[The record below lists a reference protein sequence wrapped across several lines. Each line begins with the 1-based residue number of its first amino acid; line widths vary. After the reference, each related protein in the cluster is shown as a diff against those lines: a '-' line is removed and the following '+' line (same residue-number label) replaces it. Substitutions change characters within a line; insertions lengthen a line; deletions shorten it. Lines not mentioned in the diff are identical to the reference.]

1 MARSPEDILDLS
13 HFATG
18 RPVRTEVTTVP
29 VPSVLLKLSNLARPT
44 RALQTLSYREPFKRP
59 GC

>member
-1 MARSPEDILDLS
+1 MLDLS

-18 RPVRTEVTTVP
+18 RPVCTEVATVP

-44 RALQTLSYREPFKRP
+44 RALQTLSYCEPFKRP
-59 GC
+59 VC